1 MYFPKYVFKGVKVDL
16 RIIASYSNG
25 HHYSR
30 GGNLVTVALQYS
42 NGEITTTTAWDCNDG
57 EYEASFVPKE
67 VGNLKVFVS
76 IDGQSIKDS
85 PYHVLVSRNYPSI
98 ERPTN
103 IVNYHGKMG
112 KPWGIAFGPKNG
124 VWAVADQ
131 SNHCVY
137 VFQEE
142 DKFLWKFGSKGS
154 NIGQLDNP
162 CGITFDASN
171 CLYVA
176 DFNNCRVQKL
186 DINGNFVFHYGK
198 GTSNEQIL
206 GSPVGVAT
214 HDGKLYV
221 ADSKLNCVVQFA
233 NSGEFCQT
241 IGKGVLHNPN
251 GIIIT
256 KEDQILV
263 TDCDH
268 NCIYSFRLD
277 GHYIG
282 KFGKHKLSGPRSLT
296 VDEDG
301 FVFITDTGNHR
312 IVVYSKDGC
321 YIHHFGSKGK
331 TNLQLLNPRGVGIS
345 SNGNIY
351 ICDSLNSCV
360 KIFVLIN

>member
-1 MYFPKYVFKGVKVDL
+1 M
-16 RIIASYSNG
+16 
-25 HHYSR
+25 
-30 GGNLVTVALQYS
+30 
-42 NGEITTTTAWDCNDG
+42 
-57 EYEASFVPKE
+57 
-67 VGNLKVFVS
+67 
-76 IDGQSIKDS
+76 
-85 PYHVLVSRNYPSI
+85 
-98 ERPTN
+98 
-103 IVNYHGKMG
+103 
-112 KPWGIAFGPKNG
+112 
-124 VWAVADQ
+124 
-131 SNHCVY
+131 
-137 VFQEE
+137 
-142 DKFLWKFGSKGS
+142 
-154 NIGQLDNP
+154 
-162 CGITFDASN
+162 
-171 CLYVA
+171 
-176 DFNNCRVQKL
+176 
-186 DINGNFVFHYGK
+186 FHYGK

-301 FVFITDTGNHR
+301 FIFITDTGNHR